1 MADNTLEHLVLRSS
15 SGVSLN
21 DRFSK
26 VLEAPAPGEVKL
38 EPLVDDLCLDDEVR
52 TVLLRKT
59 GPQQR
64 PTRGAPPGA
73 QRGGGPRPRVLT
85 RGRRRPGGLGA
96 PLGSA
101 ALEDRVLGGRRCPCA
116 LWGLRL
122 GWAGEVLG
130 ARAIRRAGYTPN
142 PLRRRWLTMVTTGT
156 TSVPVQTNTWTS
168 TNPTPV
174 RTNAWQPAPKQGWKA
189 QFRRK
194 VPSKE
199 VLDQQ
204 LDDYMSKSKRY
215 LDAQLDAYM
224 AQAGDR
230 HADDEDD
237 DDRKLYDSDC
247 AE

>member
-1 MADNTLEHLVLRSS
+1 MFKMADNTLEHLVLRSS

-142 PLRRRWLTMVTTGT
+142 R
-156 TSVPVQTNTWTS
+156 
-168 TNPTPV
+168 
-174 RTNAWQPAPKQGWKA
+174 WKA